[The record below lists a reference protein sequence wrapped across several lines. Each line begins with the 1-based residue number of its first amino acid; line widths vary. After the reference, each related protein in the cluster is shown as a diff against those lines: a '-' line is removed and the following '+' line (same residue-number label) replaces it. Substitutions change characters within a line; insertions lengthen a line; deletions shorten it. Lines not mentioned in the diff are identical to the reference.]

1 MGWTRAD
8 SPSRDPGSASPGT
21 PAPAAP
27 EPLAGAAA
35 SSSRPVTPIMAVWA
49 ALRAAVAAGRQL
61 GLAENGSLAAGLQS
75 CERCKMCIGG
85 SISGSNRFGVP
96 I

>member
-1 MGWTRAD
+1 MGWTCAD
-8 SPSRDPGSASPGT
+8 SPSSDPGLASPGA

-75 CERCKMCIGG
+75 RERCKMCIG
-85 SISGSNRFGVP
+85 
-96 I
+96 